1 MLLSL
6 LVFLAAVK
14 VSSGSLSRGPKA
26 LSSNMGLAWMP
37 AKRIWGKT
45 NLGVMASCRKPLR
58 RKRAKAQ
65 SLRRQAVKDGLAP
78 KARKKLRHLRRG
90 TLQGQEG
97 C

>member
-1 MLLSL
+1 
-6 LVFLAAVK
+6 
-14 VSSGSLSRGPKA
+14 
-26 LSSNMGLAWMP
+26 MGLAWMP

-78 KARKKLRHLRRG
+78 AMLSMLPSVAKLRSRLN
-90 TLQGQEG
+90 L
-97 C
+97 